1 MKITITQDTVDCGT
15 RKIVEEVK
23 LDKYNDFECF
33 TFSSFVKQLREKLDK
48 DVYLRIHLI
57 NNFTFDKESTLTEE
71 ERMEKEQDME
81 DSQYRKRN
89 SYLNMLTS
97 FTNMHSI
104 PTQNIDLMNVHEKN
118 VHIQNRVEELQ
129 KRAKDFM
136 FKNLKLNHKYEREK
150 KLLNKRIATMSEE
163 LGFKEKK
170 CDALMEFIEN
180 ELQKYSE
187 ELKKAWEKGRRVG
200 RQESCASFKN
210 EVVVNKAEAE
220 VSITEDNAIKDEE
233 Q

>member
-1 MKITITQDTVDCGT
+1 
-15 RKIVEEVK
+15 
-23 LDKYNDFECF
+23 
-33 TFSSFVKQLREKLDK
+33 
-48 DVYLRIHLI
+48 
-57 NNFTFDKESTLTEE
+57 
-71 ERMEKEQDME
+71 MEKEQDME

-89 SYLNMLTS
+89 SHLNMLTS

-136 FKNLKLNHKYEREK
+136 FKNLKLNHKHEREK

-200 RQESCASFKN
+200 R
-210 EVVVNKAEAE
+210 
-220 VSITEDNAIKDEE
+220 
-233 Q
+233 